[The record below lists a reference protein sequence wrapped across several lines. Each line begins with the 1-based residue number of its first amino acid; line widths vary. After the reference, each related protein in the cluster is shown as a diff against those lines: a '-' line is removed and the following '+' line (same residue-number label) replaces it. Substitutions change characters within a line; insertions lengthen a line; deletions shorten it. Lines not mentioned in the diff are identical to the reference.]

1 MHILLHPLLASA
13 SAPLGNLNFNF
24 SFVAVVAFRS
34 LLAVLIGLFVGLER
48 SRHGRAAGMRTH
60 VLVCLGS
67 AVTAMTGVYIN
78 EITGSGDVMRLAAQV
93 ISGVGFLGA
102 GMIILKNDNMIMGL
116 TTAAG
121 VWATATLGIAVGY
134 GFYSGALIG
143 ATFFLISLILL
154 AKFERRKK
162 NTLVVYV
169 EINDMKLLNNFLDRV
184 REISSSEPVFRVY
197 APISNC
203 TGHIGVDVVMDRR
216 KGLHAEAFLGMEGVA
231 YAFEA

>member
-1 MHILLHPLLASA
+1 LTGLEGIFTVGL
-13 SAPLGNLNFNF
+13 
-24 SFVAVVAFRS
+24 RS
-34 LLAVLIGLFVGLER
+34 LVAVLIGLFIGMER
-48 SRHGRAAGMRTH
+48 ARHGRAAGMRTH

-67 AVTAMTGVYIN
+67 AVTAMTGLYIN
-78 EITGSGDVMRLAAQV
+78 EIAKTGDVLRLAAQV

-143 ATFFLISLILL
+143 AFFFLITLTLFS
-154 AKFERRKK
+154 KFERRKK

-169 EINDMKLLNNFLDRV
+169 ELTEMTQLNNFIK
-184 REISSSEPVFRVY
+184 EAKEKCPAEPTFRVY
-197 APISNC
+197 APISGSA
-203 TGHIGVDVVMDRR
+203 GHLGIDVVMDRR
-216 KGLHAEAFLGMEGVA
+216 KGLHADEFLELEGVA

>member
-1 MHILLHPLLASA
+1 MTGLEGIFTVGL
-13 SAPLGNLNFNF
+13 
-24 SFVAVVAFRS
+24 RS
-34 LLAVLIGLFVGLER
+34 LVAVLIGLFIGMER
-48 SRHGRAAGMRTH
+48 ARHGRAAGMRTH

-67 AVTAMTGVYIN
+67 AVTAMTGLYIN
-78 EITGSGDVMRLAAQV
+78 EIAKTGDVLRLAAQV

-143 ATFFLISLILL
+143 AFFFLITLTLFS
-154 AKFERRKK
+154 KFERRKK

-169 EINDMKLLNNFLDRV
+169 ELTEMTQLNNFIK
-184 REISSSEPVFRVY
+184 EAKEKCPAEPTFRVY
-197 APISNC
+197 APISGSA
-203 TGHIGVDVVMDRR
+203 GHLGIDVVMDRR
-216 KGLHAEAFLGMEGVA
+216 KGLHADEFLELEGVA

>member
-1 MHILLHPLLASA
+1 MATFFSSA
-13 SAPLGNLNFNF
+13 F
-24 SFVAVVAFRS
+24 SNIDWHFIIIVTFRS
-34 LLAVLIGLFVGLER
+34 FLAVIIGLLIGLER
-48 SRHGRAAGMRTH
+48 ARHGRAAGMRTH

-67 AVTAMTGVYIN
+67 AITAMTGIYIN

-121 VWATATLGIAVGY
+121 VWATATVGIAIGY

-143 ATFFLISLILL
+143 TFFFLVALILF
-154 AKFERRKK
+154 AKLERRKK

-169 EINDMKLLNNFLDRV
+169 EICDMAKLNSFLEQV
-184 REISSSEPVFRVY
+184 KNTCPTEPVFRVY
-197 APISNC
+197 APVSNC
-203 TGHIGVDVVMDRR
+203 TGHVGVDVVMDRR
-216 KGLHAEAFLGMEGVA
+216 RGLQVNDFIEMEGVA
-231 YAFEA
+231 FAIEA